1 MNNQFYGNQMN
12 TNNQYIINNNG
23 MNLNINQN
31 MIYNN
36 GMKNQMNPVISNKIN
51 NSNNQQIINPYY
63 QNINRIQIQNNYQQ
77 IANSSTKGKR
87 KIYIIN

>member
-12 TNNQYIINNNG
+12 TNNQYIINDNG

-36 GMKNQMNPVISNKIN
+36 EMNNQMNPVISNKIN

-77 IANSSTKGKR
+77 IANSPTKGK
-87 KIYIIN
+87 KKYIIN

>member
-12 TNNQYIINNNG
+12 TNNEYIINNNG

-36 GMKNQMNPVISNKIN
+36 GMKNQMNQVISNKIN
-51 NSNNQQIINPYY
+51 NLNNQQIINPYY
-63 QNINRIQIQNNYQQ
+63 QNINHIQIQNNYQQ